1 MFHLKKL
8 LLPLVGV
15 ALISACD
22 QFPMPPAPGN
32 PTRSEPIVQNVE
44 EIEAGVRL
52 AEADKRIADL
62 ERKVSELEATP
73 QTLALDVLKQR
84 VAALEAEVADK
95 ESIAQARSL
104 VPEQLK
110 KRLSTDTSP
119 VLPGRI
125 LGRSPT
131 PTSKLNLPDLERKP
145 RPATN
150 AEEKAFAR
158 IKED

>member
-15 ALISACD
+15 VLISACD
-22 QFPMPPAPGN
+22 QFPMPPAPEN

-44 EIEAGVRL
+44 EIEARVRL
-52 AEADKRIADL
+52 AEANKRIADL

-95 ESIAQARSL
+95 ESLAQARSL

-110 KRLSTDTSP
+110 RLSTDTSP
-119 VLPGRI
+119 GLPGRN

-131 PTSKLNLPDLERKP
+131 PTSKLNLPDFEKNS

-150 AEEKAFAR
+150 AGEKSFAR
-158 IKED
+158 TKED

>member
-1 MFHLKKL
+1 MFHLNKL

-32 PTRSEPIVQNVE
+32 STRSEPIVQNVE

-84 VAALEAEVADK
+84 VAALEADVADK

-110 KRLSTDTSP
+110 KRLPTDTSP

-131 PTSKLNLPDLERKP
+131 PTSKINLPDLERKP
-145 RPATN
+145 LPATN
-150 AEEKAFAR
+150 AEEKAFAK

>member
-62 ERKVSELEATP
+62 ERKVSEIEATP

-150 AEEKAFAR
+150 TEEKAFAR

>member
-32 PTRSEPIVQNVE
+32 STRSEPIVQNVE

-84 VAALEAEVADK
+84 VAALEADVADK

-131 PTSKLNLPDLERKP
+131 PTLKLNLPDLERKP
-145 RPATN
+145 RPATK

>member
-32 PTRSEPIVQNVE
+32 STRSEPIVQNVE

>member
-73 QTLALDVLKQR
+73 QTLAIDVLKQR
-84 VAALEAEVADK
+84 VAALEADVADK

-125 LGRSPT
+125 LGRSPA
-131 PTSKLNLPDLERKP
+131 PTSKLNLPDLKRKP
-145 RPATN
+145 RPATK

>member
-32 PTRSEPIVQNVE
+32 STRSEPIVQNVE

-84 VAALEAEVADK
+84 VAALEADVADK
-95 ESIAQARSL
+95 ESLAQARSL